1 MKASELRIGMAAMLD
16 GQLYV
21 CVKAAHVTPGN
32 LRAFIQA
39 KLRRVSDGVIIEKR
53 LRATE
58 DIEQA
63 FMDRRDMEY
72 LYSDGTGHI
81 LMDSQTYD
89 QMTVPEEMVGEAI
102 KFFKPNTRLTTL
114 VNEGN
119 VVSIELPKT
128 VDLAVSETAPVS
140 KGSTATNQM
149 KDAVL
154 ETGLKAR
161 VPPFINVGDVV
172 RISTD
177 DGSYLARAK

>member
-1 MKASELRIGMAAMLD
+1 
-16 GQLYV
+16 
-21 CVKAAHVTPGN
+21 
-32 LRAFIQA
+32 
-39 KLRRVSDGVIIEKR
+39 
-53 LRATE
+53 
-58 DIEQA
+58 
-63 FMDRRDMEY
+63 
-72 LYSDGTGHI
+72 
-81 LMDSQTYD
+81 
-89 QMTVPEEMVGEAI
+89 
-102 KFFKPNTRLTTL
+102 
-114 VNEGN
+114 

-154 ETGLKAR
+154 ETGLRTR

>member
-1 MKASELRIGMAAMLD
+1 MKASDLRTGMAAMLD

-32 LRAFIQA
+32 LRAFVQA
-39 KLRRVSDGVIIEKR
+39 KLRKVSDGVIIEKR
-53 LRATE
+53 LRSTE

-72 LYSDGTGHI
+72 LYSDSAGHI
-81 LMDSQTYD
+81 LMDGKTFD
-89 QMTVPEEMVGEAI
+89 QITVPDELIGEAI
-102 KFFKPNTRLTTL
+102 KFFKPNTPLTAL
-114 VNEGN
+114 VHEGN

-128 VDLAVSETAPVS
+128 VDLAVSETAPVQ
-140 KGSTATNQM
+140 KGATVTNQM

-154 ETGLKAR
+154 ETGLKTR